1 MTAISVCLS
10 SMEYQMFLDIEKDS
24 RMSETV
30 DREAKLTLIK
40 EIIHTIQ
47 RTFMAINTYSTRM
60 TFGVAATVIY

>member
-1 MTAISVCLS
+1 
-10 SMEYQMFLDIEKDS
+10 
-24 RMSETV
+24 MSETV

-60 TFGVAATVIY
+60 TFEVAATVIY